1 MQEILQ
7 FMTHEENHVESN
19 CVLLA
24 FVCHALYRGWILDC
38 NHQRALTLDDVIT
51 ELCNVPSLEGKPK
64 IILIQ
69 ECRQSVYIPFLI
81 GIPYLSCTLER
92 LISQKCLM

>member
-7 FMTHEENHVESN
+7 LMTHEENHQESN

-24 FVCHALYRGWILDC
+24 FVCHALYRGWILDR
-38 NHQRALTLDDVIT
+38 NHERALILDDVIT
-51 ELCNVPSLEGKPK
+51 ELCGVPSLEGKPK

-69 ECRQSVYIPFLI
+69 EYGHSTYISCSV
-81 GIPYLSCTLER
+81 GIP
-92 LISQKCLM
+92 

>member
-7 FMTHEENHVESN
+7 FLMHEENHQESN

-24 FVCHALYRGWILDC
+24 FVCHALYGGWILDH
-38 NHQRALTLDDVIT
+38 NHQRALILDDVIT
-51 ELCNVPSLEGKPK
+51 ELCGVTSLEGKPK

-69 ECRQSVYIPFLI
+69 EYRHSTYIPFSV
-81 GIPYLSCTLER
+81 GIP
-92 LISQKCLM
+92 